1 MKPYLAVAVAV
12 TTVGLIMSGCGED
25 SEPAAA
31 PQTVTVIE
39 RTVTAEAPVEE
50 TTEAPSTEEQSASPE
65 ESSGGTAS
73 EKIRVPNVVGKNHQL
88 AQDTLQAAGLYALE
102 NNVTRLA
109 DDHRRAQ
116 QLGATLARQP
126 YVAEVLP
133 VETNLVIFRLQPEM
147 PAEQFLARLEEH
159 GIKASA
165 FGPQMIRFVT
175 HLDVDDTM
183 LQRLEVALTTTEP
196 ALATPR

>member
-88 AQDTLQAAGLYALE
+88 AQDTLQAAGLFALAE
-102 NNVTRLA
+102 EDATGQG
-109 DDHRRAQ
+109 RALLFDRNWVVVSQ
-116 QLGATLARQP
+116 SPKAGSK
-126 YVAEVLP
+126 VAEDRTITLRSKKVG
-133 VETNLVIFRLQPEM
+133 E
-147 PAEQFLARLEEH
+147 
-159 GIKASA
+159 
-165 FGPQMIRFVT
+165 
-175 HLDVDDTM
+175 
-183 LQRLEVALTTTEP
+183 
-196 ALATPR
+196 